1 MVMKTTAR
9 ERWLLNFYR
18 NSELHGALLM
28 GRLARSFGEAA
39 LAANLTRHCATEA
52 RHAAMLTEAIHAL
65 GGPVDLDT
73 GTIQERYGDAGGRP
87 VELLDLLVL
96 SEILEKRVLASYRAH
111 LARPDVQTRVRAT
124 LDAIVRE
131 MEAEEDG
138 QDPHAGWIDRAL
150 DAMPADAVA
159 RAKARWGEIDARV
172 AHELIEMVDRRFA
185 ATDRHGSR

>member
-1 MVMKTTAR
+1 MPLTDR
-9 ERWLLNFYR
+9 EHWLLNFYR

-28 GRLARSFGEAA
+28 GRLARSFADAA

-52 RHAAMLTEAIHAL
+52 RHAAMLTEAIATL
-65 GGPVDLDT
+65 GGPVDVDT

-87 VELLDLLVL
+87 AELLDLLVL

-111 LARPDVQTRVRAT
+111 LARTDVHPRVRAT

-138 QDPHAGWIDRAL
+138 HDPHAGWIDRAL
-150 DAMPADAVA
+150 DALPADAVA
-159 RAKARWGEIDARV
+159 RAKGRWREVDARV
-172 AHELIEMVDRRFA
+172 AQALTDWVEQRFA
-185 ATDRHGSR
+185 ATDRQGSHS